1 MDSASRASDSVC
13 GPTYDGSRVFCVVC
27 GAFSDDLVLRKSGLK
42 CPTCVGKSASS
53 YLAKLQKRHASHV
66 LSQTLPVRSPS
77 AGFDTPSS
85 VPLGDGLRS
94 HRMLSSESSS
104 LPLTTEGY
112 NNAAGTSET
121 RSNTF
126 RPIEE
131 YISGTSVYRA
141 VVKQAYQSR
150 KIDRSAGG
158 GSISNQQSLVL
169 GAGGV
174 TRSKSDTFS
183 KDVGEKNLP
192 SGSHPNA
199 PSSAAAA
206 GGATGE
212 VRRAPPPLVNQRQA
226 TGNAQNSKSGP
237 AKKPCDTVAERQSS
251 TNSFV
256 IPPTLTHTKD
266 TERQERDA
274 RPPAQR
280 SNAAPS
286 RLPPRNGPCV
296 KKSAPKPPPSLPGA
310 AKSPADQN
318 ITAKSN
324 GNAPRTSSLSRA
336 TASPAPY
343 GAKVTSVTVHCPE
356 GDEVMSDSWNCTFR
370 GGRVSPVEATADT
383 HSANPNA
390 PRNDGAAS
398 PKAASRQR
406 LTHALQMALR
416 EGDCAS
422 SSPLAMSFDAI
433 SNLPAPRAGSRGNS
447 VASTATDRQSVSRL
461 PVGRSHAGSSES
473 TQNRRD
479 AQAPTQR
486 SSAATPSAAALASA
500 SARQVDERGAT
511 GTRMSKLSRMP
522 RSSRD
527 AAAVDDACRGG
538 GSNRRG
544 RRDEQSSRG
553 ASSRDSESSLSS
565 GSVVASA
572 ISSSSV
578 TVISSA
584 PPEAD
589 DEGAAAAVKGTRTT
603 RTQRSSVNP
612 LGQHVNASTK
622 KRVKKTAKA
631 CRAAENGG
639 GERASH
645 RLSAASLSG
654 NIDAL
659 RIAVQLMP
667 QLPPSAPEVSTFAPG
682 GGDGALQTGMSSN
695 DESSTTTGDTHSRTD
710 SMRSGSSR
718 TNDGYQRQVCTGGQ
732 SGRFTVTRHTRL
744 RSGGSDAIGGTSGA
758 AAASSASGA
767 SSEAR
772 RRRLRQ
778 QGSCADL
785 TGAGALE
792 VKKISY
798 RLLIQDR
805 HSGEVLLAKER
816 RLYTDIIPALERV
829 KMVAGKELPELPVKR
844 LPSLR
849 FATEGFMEERR
860 VEVESFLKAV
870 ALSPFYIRHP
880 DVVKLLGLEAYV
892 ADVVKLL
899 GLEAYVA
906 GRGSCGSATGA
917 RQPGRLVGAMNTGAS
932 PSPQGVAD
940 MDSTPQ
946 GRAGGGGGSRR
957 SPGYSK
963 GGRVGADATAASGP
977 GERGAG
983 YLSTDALNAYR
994 ASTTGGDGSGAGSG
1008 RGLCRTQSC
1017 SSFQT
1022 TCSSVVRRHKL
1033 DEVTMEDLE
1042 HTQLGNLI
1050 GRGTFGS
1057 VYLGLVQTHRGSL
1070 MVAVKVM
1077 RVGEAVA
1084 PAEMES
1090 LQRELDVLC
1099 AARHKNII
1107 RFLGSSL
1114 NTTTRDLRVF
1124 TEYVECGTIRSLVD
1138 RFGALTMLAIQQYMQ
1153 QILSGL
1159 QYLHSLSIAHRDIK
1173 GENILVTKNG
1183 RVKLSDFGS
1192 STGTQCGVAAV
1203 GAAAAALPSN
1213 EGGGGSA
1220 DSAGD
1225 GGLPVGSPQ
1234 YMAPEVIQGT
1244 VKSVVAADIWS
1255 LGCVG
1260 IEMMDRPIWREST
1273 STNPFVFLYRISRS
1287 GTPPHGL
1294 PTDEELAALKAE
1306 GRVTECEGFSVYQDF
1321 LKSCLR
1327 VDPAQRP
1334 SASELLK
1341 HPFMTYPYSKHLRW
1355 MPPASLA
1362 SVAKSS

>member
-42 CPTCVGKSASS
+42 CPICVGKPASS

-104 LPLTTEGY
+104 LPLSVEGC
-112 NNAAGTSET
+112 NSAAGTSEM

-150 KIDRSAGG
+150 KIGRSAGG
-158 GSISNQQSLVL
+158 GSVSNQQSLVL

-183 KDVGEKNLP
+183 KDVREKNSP

-206 GGATGE
+206 GE

-226 TGNAQNSKSGP
+226 TGNAQTSKPGP
-237 AKKPCDTVAERQSS
+237 AKKPCDSVAERQSS

-256 IPPTLTHTKD
+256 IPPTSTHTKD
-266 TERQERDA
+266 TGRQERDA
-274 RPPAQR
+274 HPTAQR

-296 KKSAPKPPPSLPGA
+296 KKSAPKPPSSLPGA
-310 AKSPADQN
+310 AKSPADQK

-356 GDEVMSDSWNCTFR
+356 GDEVMSDSCNCTFR
-370 GGRVSPVEATADT
+370 GGRISPVEATADT
-383 HSANPNA
+383 HSAHPNV

-406 LTHALQMALR
+406 LTHALQMAPR

-422 SSPLAMSFDAI
+422 SSPLAMSFGAI
-433 SNLPAPRAGSRGNS
+433 SNLPAPRAGSRNNS

-461 PVGRSHAGSSES
+461 PVERSHAGSSES
-473 TQNRRD
+473 TQNRRG

-500 SARQVDERGAT
+500 PARQVDERGAT

-527 AAAVDDACRGG
+527 AAAVDDARRGG

-544 RRDEQSSRG
+544 RHDEQSSRG
-553 ASSRDSESSLSS
+553 ASSRDSESSSSS
-565 GSVVASA
+565 GSVVTSA
-572 ISSSSV
+572 ISSSSL

-603 RTQRSSVNP
+603 RTQRSSVNL

-622 KRVKKTAKA
+622 KRVKETAKT
-631 CRAAENGG
+631 CRAAEDRG

-645 RLSAASLSG
+645 RLAAASLSG

-659 RIAVQLMP
+659 RIAVQLISP
-667 QLPPSAPEVSTFAPG
+667 LSPSAPEASTFASG

-695 DESSTTTGDTHSRTD
+695 ESSTTTGDTHSHTD

-744 RSGGSDAIGGTSGA
+744 RSRGSDTIGGTSGA

-805 HSGEVLLAKER
+805 HSGEVLVAKER

-849 FATEGFMEERR
+849 FATEAFVEERR

-870 ALSPFYIRHP
+870 ALSSFYIRHP

-906 GRGSCGSATGA
+906 DRGSCGSATGA
-917 RQPGRLVGAMNTGAS
+917 RQSSRLVGAMNTGAS

-983 YLSTDALNAYR
+983 YLSTDALSVYR
-994 ASTTGGDGSGAGSG
+994 ASTTGGDGSGAASD

-1192 STGTQCGVAAV
+1192 STGTPCGAAAV

-1213 EGGGGSA
+1213 GGSGGSA

-1306 GRVTECEGFSVYQDF
+1306 GKATECEGFSVYQDF

-1341 HPFMTYPYSKHLRW
+1341 HPFMTYAYSKHLRW
-1355 MPPASLA
+1355 APPASLA

>member
-1 MDSASRASDSVC
+1 MDSASRASDSVY

-27 GAFSDDLVLRKSGLK
+27 GAFSDDLVLRKSGRK
-42 CPTCVGKSASS
+42 CRTCVGKPASS
-53 YLAKLQKRHASHV
+53 YLAKLQKWHASHAS
-66 LSQTLPVRSPS
+66 SQTLPVRSPS

-94 HRMLSSESSS
+94 HRVLSSESSS
-104 LPLTTEGY
+104 LPPTAEGY
-112 NNAAGTSET
+112 NNAAGTPEA

-141 VVKQAYQSR
+141 VVEQAYQSR

-158 GSISNQQSLVL
+158 GSSSDQQSLVL

-174 TRSKSDTFS
+174 TRSKSDTFG
-183 KDVGEKNLP
+183 KDARAKNLP
-192 SGSHPNA
+192 SGSHHNA
-199 PSSAAAA
+199 PSSAATA
-206 GGATGE
+206 GGAAGE
-212 VRRAPPPLVNQRQA
+212 VLRAPPPLVNQRQA

-237 AKKPCDTVAERQSS
+237 AKKSCDTVAERQSS

-256 IPPTLTHTKD
+256 IPPTSTHTKN
-266 TERQERDA
+266 TERQERDSH
-274 RPPAQR
+274 PPAQR
-280 SNAAPS
+280 GNAAPS

-296 KKSAPKPPPSLPGA
+296 KKSAPKPPSSLPGA
-310 AKSPADQN
+310 AKSPADQK

-343 GAKVTSVTVHCPE
+343 GAKVTFVTAHCPE
-356 GDEVMSDSWNCTFR
+356 GDEVMSDSLNCTFR
-370 GGRVSPVEATADT
+370 GGRISPVEATADT
-383 HSANPNA
+383 QGAHSNA
-390 PRNDGAAS
+390 PRSDGAAS

-406 LTHALQMALR
+406 LKHALQMAPR
-416 EGDCAS
+416 EGDCVS
-422 SSPLAMSFDAI
+422 RSPLATFFDAN

-447 VASTATDRQSVSRL
+447 VASTATDRQSASRL
-461 PVGRSHAGSSES
+461 PVERSHARRSES

-486 SSAATPSAAALASA
+486 SSAATPPAVALASA
-500 SARQVDERGAT
+500 SPRQVDERGAT

-522 RSSRD
+522 RSSGG
-527 AAAVDDACRGG
+527 AAAVDDARRGG

-544 RRDEQSSRG
+544 RHDEQSSRG
-553 ASSRDSESSLSS
+553 ASSSNSESSSSS
-565 GSVVASA
+565 GSVAASA
-572 ISSSSV
+572 VSSSSV

-584 PPEAD
+584 PPEGD
-589 DEGAAAAVKGTRTT
+589 DEGAAAAVNGTHTT
-603 RTQRSSVNP
+603 GRQQSSSNP
-612 LGQHVNASTK
+612 LGQHVNASPK
-622 KRVKKTAKA
+622 KRAKKTAKT
-631 CRAAENGG
+631 CRAAEDGG

-645 RLSAASLSG
+645 RLAAASLSG

-659 RIAVQLMP
+659 RIAVQLIP
-667 QLPPSAPEVSTFAPG
+667 QLSPSASEASTFAPG
-682 GGDGALQTGMSSN
+682 GGDGALQTRRSSN

-710 SMRSGSSR
+710 SMRSSSSR

-744 RSGGSDAIGGTSGA
+744 RSGGSDAIGSTSAA

-767 SSEAR
+767 SSVAR
-772 RRRLRQ
+772 RRKLRQ
-778 QGSCADL
+778 QGSCPDL

-880 DVVKLLGLEAYV
+880 DVVKLLGLETYM
-892 ADVVKLL
+892 
-899 GLEAYVA
+899 A
-906 GRGSCGSATGA
+906 GWGSCGSAAGA

-932 PSPQGVAD
+932 PTPQGVAD
-940 MDSTPQ
+940 MDSTPK

-963 GGRVGADATAASGP
+963 GGRVGTDATAASGP

-994 ASTTGGDGSGAGSG
+994 ASTTGGDGRGAGSG

-1042 HTQLGNLI
+1042 HIQLGNLI

-1077 RVGEAVA
+1077 RVGEEVA

-1138 RFGALTMLAIQQYMQ
+1138 RFGALTMLAIQQYMH

-1192 STGTQCGVAAV
+1192 STGTPCGVAAV
-1203 GAAAAALPSN
+1203 GAAAAELPSN
-1213 EGGGGSA
+1213 GGSGGSA

-1294 PTDEELAALKAE
+1294 PTDEELATLKAE
-1306 GRVTECEGFSVYQDF
+1306 GRATECEGFSVYQDF

-1355 MPPASLA
+1355 MSPASLA